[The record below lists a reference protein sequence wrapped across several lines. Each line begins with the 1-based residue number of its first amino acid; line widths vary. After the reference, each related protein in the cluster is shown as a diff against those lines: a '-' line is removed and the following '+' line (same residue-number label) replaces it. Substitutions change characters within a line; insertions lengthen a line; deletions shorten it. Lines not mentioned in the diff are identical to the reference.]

1 MILQKLLGKHGRLHM
16 DNKPKP
22 KQYISWGQIDK
33 AVDNMLKQIK
43 ASGKKYEMV
52 AGVTRGGLVPAVI
65 LSHKLDLPM
74 MALKAGDPILPIDL
88 AKNTLIVDEIYD
100 TGKTIESLKQVNP
113 FTDFAV
119 LYHNLNLPRLNYYGH
134 IKQLDHW
141 LVFPWEM

>member
-1 MILQKLLGKHGRLHM
+1 MILQKPHGKHGRQHM

-33 AVDNMLKQIK
+33 AIDIMLKQIK
-43 ASGKKYEMV
+43 AVDKQYEMV
-52 AGVTRGGLVPAVI
+52 VGITRGGLIPAVI

-74 MALKAGDPILPIDL
+74 MAMPKEHVLPPET
-88 AKNTLIVDEIYD
+88 AKNVLIVDEIYD
-100 TGKTIESLKQVNP
+100 TGATINLIKQHHPN
-113 FTDFAV
+113 TDFAV

-134 IKQLDHW
+134 IKRLDHW